1 MDFSRINPGKDK
13 LFAVD
18 RQLAEK
24 SGLLLMCRN
33 RDEWE
38 EIPGPLVEYANW
50 REAFAKKD
58 I

>member
-1 MDFSRINPGKDK
+1 MEFARIHPGKEGS
-13 LFAVD
+13 AVN

-24 SGLLLMCRN
+24 SGLLLLCRN

-50 REAFAKKD
+50 REALAKKGE
-58 I
+58 